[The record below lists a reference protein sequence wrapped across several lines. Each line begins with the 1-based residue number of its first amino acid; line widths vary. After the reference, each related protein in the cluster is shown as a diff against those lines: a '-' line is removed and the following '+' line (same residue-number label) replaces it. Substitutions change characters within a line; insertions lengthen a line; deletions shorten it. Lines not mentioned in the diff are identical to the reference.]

1 MTWPESIAIDT
12 CGVGCRYG
20 EQWALRDCTLRLHSG
35 RVIALVGP
43 NGAGKSTLMHMLV
56 GLLEPSAGE
65 ARVFGHRP
73 GRSVEALADVA
84 FLAQDHPL
92 YRSFR
97 VEELLRLGRKMN
109 PRFDAGFA
117 YARLCGLDI
126 PLGRA
131 AGKLSGGQRTQVAL
145 TLAMA
150 KRPRLL
156 VLDEPASSLDPLA
169 RHDLMASVL
178 ADVAETGMTVIFSSH
193 IVSELEQACDYLVLL
208 ASGRVHLE
216 GDISDL
222 LESHRRLVGAAGAP
236 LPKAVVNVVTDTT
249 TQRQA
254 DIVARLG
261 GSVVGEGWEAS
272 PLSLGQLVLAY
283 LRAPNAT
290 MRPTT
295 IVQDPSDVDS
305 LTEVTC

>member
-1 MTWPESIAIDT
+1 MTCPESVAVEMR
-12 CGVGCRYG
+12 GVGCRYG
-20 EQWALRDCTLRLHSG
+20 KQWALHDCTLCLPSG

-43 NGAGKSTLMHMLV
+43 NGAGKSTLMHVLV
-56 GLLEPSAGE
+56 GLLEPSAGA
-65 ARVFGHRP
+65 ARVFGRRP
-73 GRSVEALADVA
+73 GMSVEALAGVA

-97 VEELLRLGRKMN
+97 VEELLRLGREMN
-109 PRFDAGFA
+109 PQFDAAFA
-117 YARLCGLDI
+117 RTRLSALDI
-126 PLGRA
+126 PLRRA

-169 RHDLMASVL
+169 RHDLMASIL
-178 ADVAETGMTVIFSSH
+178 AGVAETGMTVIFSSH

-208 ASGRVHLE
+208 AGGRVHLE

-222 LESHRRLVGAAGAP
+222 LEGHRRLVGAAGAP
-236 LPKAVVNVVTDTT
+236 LPKTVANVVTDTT
-249 TQRQA
+249 TQRQV
-254 DIVARLG
+254 DIVARVRG
-261 GSVVGEGWEAS
+261 HVADPGWEPS

-283 LRAPNAT
+283 LRAPNAA
-290 MRPTT
+290 MRP
-295 IVQDPSDVDS
+295 IKVPDQSERDV
-305 LTEVTC
+305 LAEVTD